1 MSLAGMVGN
10 NENVATTMMDGSS
23 DFVDRSLPGYSCI
36 STVEKAAILATI
48 RE

>member
-1 MSLAGMVGN
+1 MVGK

-23 DFVDRSLPGYSCI
+23 DFVDRSLPRYSCI
-36 STVEKAAILATI
+36 STVVEKAAILATI